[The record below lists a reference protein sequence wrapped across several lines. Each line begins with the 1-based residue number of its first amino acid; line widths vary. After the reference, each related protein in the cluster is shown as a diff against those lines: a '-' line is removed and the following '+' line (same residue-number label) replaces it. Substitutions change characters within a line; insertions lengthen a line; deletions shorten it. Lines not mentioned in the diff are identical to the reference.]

1 MLTLAEKLCITAAF
15 AFFMTGLLTGIWKYR
30 CMATSANAS
39 APVYVNVAHRS
50 SLMYAFAAL
59 LLAYFARLSVFP
71 DLVDAL
77 AALAALAFFGFAIV
91 TYIVHGLLNDTSNQ
105 LRKPHQLGRLHL
117 PGWVTPLF
125 MGLLIV
131 AEVGGAAVLGV
142 GALLAI
148 W

>member
-15 AFFMTGLLTGIWKYR
+15 IFFMTGLLTGIWKYR
-30 CMATSANAS
+30 CMAASANAS

-59 LLAYFARLSVFP
+59 LLAYFAKLSVFP
-71 DLVDAL
+71 ELTNTL
-77 AALAALAFFGFAIV
+77 AAVAALAFFAFAIA
-91 TYIVHGLLNDTSNQ
+91 TYIVHGVLDDTSNQ
-105 LRKPHQLGRLHL
+105 LRKPHRLGKRRL
-117 PGWVTPLF
+117 PGWLTPLF
-125 MGLLIV
+125 MVSLIV
-131 AEVGGAAVLGV
+131 AEVGGAAVLGT

>member
-15 AFFMTGLLTGIWKYR
+15 VFFMTSLLTGIWKYR
-30 CMATSANAS
+30 CMATSTSAS

-59 LLAYFARLSVFP
+59 LLAYFARLSVFSE
-71 DLVDAL
+71 LTNTL
-77 AALAALAFFGFAIV
+77 AAAAALAFFAFAIA
-91 TYIVHGLLNDTSNQ
+91 TYIVHGVLNDTSNQ
-105 LRKPHQLGRLHL
+105 LRKPHRLGKRSL
-117 PGWVTPLF
+117 PGWLIPAF
-125 MGLLIV
+125 MVSLIV
-131 AEVGGAAVLGV
+131 AEVGGAATLGA